1 MLNVLEKH
9 KYRKVS
15 NTILLCFTLSHLYV
29 LQHIPSFEDALHP
42 HSVTTSSHHPA
53 VISPSDHLSLSAHT
67 DEECL
72 ANNNH
77 LKVDASS
84 AECVS
89 KTTYMTACF
98 HVCVNTCVQLPIPEV
113 NEERCWEME
122 GSEQTPPGQT
132 AGSRTRSNS
141 TSGYT
146 AVSKWWRL
154 NRLIQIPPNIYME
167 KTPGRPLTFNTGPLI
182 HPALFNS
189 QGRSMTLA
197 RNKTSSN
204 IWGSIVLVRAAHVKS
219 FHWSHGSLRRVQSWC
234 LLSVIGFKG
243 ISNIFTSSYMMM

>member
-1 MLNVLEKH
+1 M
-9 KYRKVS
+9 
-15 NTILLCFTLSHLYV
+15 FG
-29 LQHIPSFEDALHP
+29 QQQPSQGRRIFCRMCEL
-42 HSVTTSSHHPA
+42 
-53 VISPSDHLSLSAHT
+53 
-67 DEECL
+67 
-72 ANNNH
+72 
-77 LKVDASS
+77 
-84 AECVS
+84 S
-89 KTTYMTACF
+89 KTTYMTPCF

-189 QGRSMTLA
+189 QGWSLG
-197 RNKTSSN
+197 KYCISKSSTCKVLSLVPRQLEQ
-204 IWGSIVLVRAAHVKS
+204 GSELV
-219 FHWSHGSLRRVQSWC
+219 SLICDW
-234 LLSVIGFKG
+234 F
-243 ISNIFTSSYMMM
+243 